1 MRGIGPIESV
11 QLKLHDR
18 SGWHTVAKVLA
29 INAAD
34 FHQKGPVGRQFADR
48 RASNSALWR
57 DESGSITS
65 QSGCDQCVIRPQLW
79 HNRAVMTR

>member
-48 RASNSALWR
+48 RASNSAL
-57 DESGSITS
+57 
-65 QSGCDQCVIRPQLW
+65 
-79 HNRAVMTR
+79 